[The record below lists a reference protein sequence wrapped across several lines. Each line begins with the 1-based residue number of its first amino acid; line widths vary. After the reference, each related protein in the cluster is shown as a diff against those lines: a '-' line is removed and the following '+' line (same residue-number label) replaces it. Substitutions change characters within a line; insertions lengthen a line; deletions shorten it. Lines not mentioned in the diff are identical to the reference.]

1 MRILVVGAGATG
13 GLFGGRLAN
22 AGRDVTFLVRPRRAA
37 QLRER
42 GLRIASPLGDFSLA
56 PQIVETGAVSRAYD
70 VILLGLKA
78 YALDSAIDDFAP
90 AVGPQTMI
98 LPMLNGMRHIDVLVE
113 RFGEEAVLGG
123 VCMVAT
129 MVKSDGDIVQLNDMQ
144 SLTYGDRS
152 GAVTQRIEALDA
164 LMQGAGFGATASDH
178 IVHDMWEKW
187 TVLSTLGAATCL
199 MRGTIGDIEAAGGA
213 PITSAILDQSAAIA
227 RAAGYAP
234 RESFL
239 ADVRG
244 RFTAAGS
251 PLASSMY
258 RDMQQGNPVE
268 ADHILGDLIA
278 RGERTGVS
286 TPLLRAVY
294 VQLRIYQKGLA

>member
-1 MRILVVGAGATG
+1 
-13 GLFGGRLAN
+13 
-22 AGRDVTFLVRPRRAA
+22 
-37 QLRER
+37 
-42 GLRIASPLGDFSLA
+42 
-56 PQIVETGAVSRAYD
+56 
-70 VILLGLKA
+70 
-78 YALDSAIDDFAP
+78 
-90 AVGPQTMI
+90 MI